1 MRFLNLF
8 SLHIDNIY
16 ITIEYICLINKE
28 GLSTFAF
35 VKKINHNSM
44 RKLLFYIIFFT
55 AGVTTVQAQ
64 QHITLEEATDL
75 AIKNNESLRQ
85 YATDTKIA
93 KEQSAAANAIFMP
106 QIDMDYTAMVTNNP
120 LNSFGFKLNQ
130 EIVTQD
136 DFNPAS
142 LNDPGNNQNFGAQL
156 QMKQPL
162 LNLDAIYKRQSARK
176 MAKVKLYSQQYR
188 EKYLRFQ
195 IKKAY
200 MQIALAY
207 ENEKMMRHVVD
218 MAKSFADRAGNM
230 NDEGLIQ
237 TSDLLEAKTYLLKTQ
252 TQLQQA
258 HSGIANSCDQLSL
271 LMGVNI
277 GELYT
282 VDNLDKLLSLSIS
295 PDWSNRGDILA
306 MKEGILATMDNTKAN
321 KMSLLPRIN
330 GFASYQLNDN
340 RFAEFDANSYM
351 AGISLSWK
359 LFGGTQRIHKIK
371 IARLSMEKMQSKLN
385 QTQMQTQVNYNQ
397 STRADN
403 DLNKE
408 IIQKKSMVS
417 QMEEAWRIQSDRYDQ
432 GLASTSDLLRV
443 QSQLAQQHL
452 SLAMTYF
459 KRNVNMAWMQLLTG
473 K

>member
-1 MRFLNLF
+1 
-8 SLHIDNIY
+8 
-16 ITIEYICLINKE
+16 
-28 GLSTFAF
+28 
-35 VKKINHNSM
+35 M

-85 YATDTKIA
+85 SATDTKIA
-93 KEQSAAANAIFMP
+93 KEQSDGANAVFMP

-142 LNDPGNNQNFGAQL
+142 LNDPGNNQNFAAQL

-176 MAKVKLYSQQYR
+176 MVRVKLYSQQYR

-207 ENEKMMRHVVD
+207 DNEKMMQQVVD
-218 MAKSFADRAGNM
+218 MAQSFADRAGAM

-237 TSDLLEAKTYLLKTQ
+237 TSDLLEAKTYLLKTK

-258 HSGIANSCDQLSL
+258 QSGIENSCDQLSL
-271 LMGVNI
+271 LMGADI
-277 GELYT
+277 SELYT
-282 VDNLDKLLSLSIS
+282 VDHTNTNTLPSGIITA
-295 PDWSNRGDILA
+295 DWSNRGDILA

-340 RFAEFDANSYM
+340 HFAEFDANSYM

-371 IARLSMEKMQSKLN
+371 IARLSMDKMQSKLN
-385 QTQMQTQVNYNQ
+385 QTQMQAQVNYNQ
-397 STRADN
+397 ATRANN